1 MICNIKHR
9 DTAENLDKWIQVATT
24 DSQFYKFIVF
34 DKSTHK
40 FSFCDNLNQ
49 LRGYARLSVQCL
61 PGLLRSI
68 KLAIQVA

>member
-1 MICNIKHR
+1 M
-9 DTAENLDKWIQVATT
+9 DTSIASI
-24 DSQFYKFIVF
+24 DSQLFIVF

-40 FSFCDNLNQ
+40 YNHCDNLNR

>member
-1 MICNIKHR
+1 M
-9 DTAENLDKWIQVATT
+9 DTSSYYRQSI
-24 DSQFYKFIVF
+24 YKFIVF
-34 DKSTHK
+34 NKSIATHK
-40 FSFCDNLNQ
+40 FNNHCDNLDQ